1 LLGRSNSGAT
11 LEGLIKA
18 ALADEDGQA
27 LDKAIADLAAANS
40 TSPLSAEDRVRPRAT
55 S

>member
-27 LDKAIADLAAANS
+27 LNKAIADLGANS
-40 TSPLSAEDRVRPRAT
+40 LSLVGERVRPRGT
-55 S
+55 L